1 MIELQMAL
9 DNFSEDSRKLLS
21 KDCNKY
27 DGKPVTMYPANEL
40 GERTSRKDRET
51 VPGSVRVTMPTSPGV
66 RHFSEG
72 KGKSQ

>member
-1 MIELQMAL
+1 MAL

-21 KDCNKY
+21 KDCIKN
-27 DGKPVTMYPANEL
+27 GGEPIMMYPANEL
-40 GERTSRKDRET
+40 GERTSGKERET
-51 VPGSVRVTMPTSPGV
+51 VPGPVRITMPTSSGV

>member
-27 DGKPVTMYPANEL
+27 GAMYPANEL

>member
-1 MIELQMAL
+1 
-9 DNFSEDSRKLLS
+9 
-21 KDCNKY
+21 
-27 DGKPVTMYPANEL
+27 MYPANEL

-51 VPGSVRVTMPTSPGV
+51 VPGPARVTMPTSSGV